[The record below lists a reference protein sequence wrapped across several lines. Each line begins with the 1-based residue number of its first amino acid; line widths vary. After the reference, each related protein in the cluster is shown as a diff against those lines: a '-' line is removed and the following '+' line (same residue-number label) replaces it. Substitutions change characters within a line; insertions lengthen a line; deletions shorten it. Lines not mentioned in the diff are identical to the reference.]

1 MVHVYSFSCEFI
13 IFILVHELGHE
24 TYFYSF
30 IENPYSFTYLD
41 RGVPNLG
48 DLPSWEGG
56 VMCGNLAGDG
66 SNEGVSTEK
75 RF

>member
-1 MVHVYSFSCEFI
+1 MRH
-13 IFILVHELGHE
+13 IFTL
-24 TYFYSF
+24 
-30 IENPYSFTYLD
+30 IENPHSLTYLD

-56 VMCGNLAGDG
+56 VMCWEGGVICGNLAGDG

>member
-1 MVHVYSFSCEFI
+1 MIS
-13 IFILVHELGHE
+13 
-24 TYFYSF
+24 
-30 IENPYSFTYLD
+30 IESYWIQKHSLTYLD
-41 RGVPNLG
+41 TGVPNLG

-56 VMCGNLAGDG
+56 VICGNLAGDG